1 MNIQTQRKELFEEL
15 KRFGIHDIAI
25 LKAMKTVPREKFIP
39 KNYQYLA
46 YADHPIPIGSDAT
59 ISQPLVIAMM
69 LQELQLKEGMHV
81 LEIGSGSG
89 YVVALIQNIVGK
101 KGQITGIEIAPEL
114 VIESKETLKSIKI
127 PATIIGDDGSKGYKK
142 NAPYDRILMSCSCE
156 KVPQIL
162 FEQLKEEGI
171 LVAPVGNW
179 LWQTLTTFRKK
190 KKQIIKESGEL
201 VRFLPLRQKD

>member
-1 MNIQTQRKELFEEL
+1 MNIAQKKEMLEEL
-15 KRFGIHDIAI
+15 RRFGIQDPV
-25 LKAMKTVPREKFIP
+25 LKAMETVPREKFVP
-39 KNYQYLA
+39 QNYQELA
-46 YADHPIPIGSDAT
+46 YADHPIPLSGDAT

-101 KGQITGIEIAPEL
+101 GQVTGIEIAPEL
-114 VIESKETLKSIKI
+114 VEESKEQLKALKI
-127 PATIIGDDGSKGYKK
+127 PATIICDDGSKGYKK

-156 KVPQIL
+156 KVPQVL
-162 FEQLKEEGI
+162 FDQLKEEGI

-190 KKQIIKESGEL
+190 KKQITQEKGDL
-201 VRFLPLRQKD
+201 VRFLPMRQRINQ